1 MSSRHVLR
9 LNRPSHSAREASP
22 VSDIHELL
30 RGSQLF
36 TPVAATP
43 VRAAYA
49 LIDALVTAGVDT
61 FFGVPGGPAAPLF
74 QALDEVPGARLV
86 ESRQET
92 AAAFEAAGYFRA
104 TGKVAAIVVTAGP
117 GATQAVTGV
126 VNASLE
132 RVPMIVIAGDV
143 AWSATG
149 GRLAQ
154 DSGPDGVAIE
164 EMFQKATRA
173 QVRIARPESAAS
185 QALFALDA
193 ALDSERPGP
202 ALIVVPMHHGAAS
215 TTPTRIS
222 HRRRERWTAEVDPE
236 AVREACET
244 LANARRPLLVL
255 GGGCRRHAE
264 SIRRLV
270 DTIDV
275 PFVTTP
281 SAKGVVSEAHP
292 RSLRHGGLAASLW
305 ARAYTKEDVDG
316 CVVLGTDLDDASIGP
331 TRYIAEGGKLVH
343 VDLDARVFHR
353 NLKTTLGVVADL
365 EVFAD
370 AMRSHWTS
378 EGLWHGSAGRE
389 VRRLKFASAPYDL
402 PAGPGTEGTI
412 APHQAILDLGR
423 AVPDAIFCSDIGEHM
438 LFALHYLTAN
448 GPDAFHIQLSL
459 GSMGSGI
466 ATAIGLAL
474 GSPERRV
481 VCIAGDGC
489 MQMMGSEVLV
499 AVKERLPI
507 VFAVFN
513 DARYNMV
520 HHGMK
525 QLYGTTRAWD
535 AGATIDFVKWAEAFG
550 IPAARIDG
558 PDQLDAARIDEL
570 LAEGGPVVLD
580 MRIDREVR
588 LKGAGRVESLQQMSA
603 HEITGGAR

>member
-1 MSSRHVLR
+1 MSTRQSTLR
-9 LNRPSHSAREASP
+9 ITRPNEPDDRP
-22 VSDIHELL
+22 ISDIHELL
-30 RGSQLF
+30 DPRFLS
-36 TPVAATP
+36 PVPAAP
-43 VRAAYA
+43 IRAARA
-49 LIDALVTAGVDT
+49 LIEALVTAGVDT
-61 FFGVPGGPAAPLF
+61 YFGVPGGPAAPLF
-74 QALDEVPGARLV
+74 QALDEVAGARLV

-104 TGKVAAIVVTAGP
+104 TGKVAAVVVTAGP

-154 DSGPDGVAIE
+154 DSGPDGVAID

-173 QVRIARPESAAS
+173 QVRVARAESAAS

-193 ALDSERPGP
+193 ALDCDRPGP
-202 ALIVVPMHHGAAS
+202 ALIVVPMQHGAAS
-215 TTPTRIS
+215 TTPTRTS
-222 HRRRERWTAEVDPE
+222 RRRRDRWTAEVDAD

-244 LANARRPLLVL
+244 LVTARRPLLVL
-255 GGGCRRHAE
+255 GGGCRRHADA
-264 SIRRLV
+264 IRKLV
-270 DTIDV
+270 DAIDV

-281 SAKGVVSEAHP
+281 SGKGVVSEEHP

-305 ARAYTKEDVDG
+305 ARAYTRAGVDG

-331 TRYIAEGGKLVH
+331 TRYVADGGKLVH
-343 VDLDARVFHR
+343 VDLDSRVFHR
-353 NLKTTLGVVADL
+353 NLPTALGVVADV
-365 EVFAD
+365 ETFAD
-370 AMRSHWTS
+370 AMRMHWTT
-378 EGLWHGSAGRE
+378 EGLWHGAVNRE
-389 VRRLKFASAPYDL
+389 VRRLKMASAPFDV
-402 PAGPGTEGTI
+402 PADGGTEGTI
-412 APHQAILDLGR
+412 APHRAILDL
-423 AVPDAIFCSDIGEHM
+423 DAAFDGAMFCSDIGEHM
-438 LFALHYLTAN
+438 LFALHYLTARR
-448 GPDAFHIQLSL
+448 PDAFHIQLSL

-466 ATAIGLAL
+466 ATSIGLAL
-474 GSPERRV
+474 GSPGRRV

-489 MQMMGSEVLV
+489 MQMMGSELLV

-525 QLYGTTRAWD
+525 QLYGRARDWD
-535 AGATIDFVKWAEAFG
+535 AGATIDFVKWADAFG
-550 IPAARIDG
+550 IRAARIDG
-558 PDQLDAARIDEL
+558 AGQIGATRMDAL
-570 LAEGGPVVLD
+570 LEGGGPVLLD
-580 MRIDREVR
+580 IRIDREVR